1 MNPLNLS
8 IRLMRLIRKQCRSAH
23 IPAKALAMPAH
34 PEPAAGVQA
43 SSPGSTHHI
52 PAGNPASTPA
62 LLPYRMKALALPAP
76 VESGD
81 INQSKPL
88 TIMVCSELSPLPLG
102 IIKMLDLYKRTNH

>member
-1 MNPLNLS
+1 
-8 IRLMRLIRKQCRSAH
+8 
-23 IPAKALAMPAH
+23 
-34 PEPAAGVQA
+34 
-43 SSPGSTHHI
+43 
-52 PAGNPASTPA
+52 
-62 LLPYRMKALALPAP
+62 MKALALPAP